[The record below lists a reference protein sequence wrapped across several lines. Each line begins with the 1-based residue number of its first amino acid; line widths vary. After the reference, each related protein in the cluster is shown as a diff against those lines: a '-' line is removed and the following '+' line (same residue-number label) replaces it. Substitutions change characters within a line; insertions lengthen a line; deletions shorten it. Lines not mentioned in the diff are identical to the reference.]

1 MLLSLNIG
9 IDLMGD
15 GGLLDEAAAGLGSA
29 ELKKK
34 KVGHE
39 SKRLYRSIMLLCI
52 TFEIRHTRNVKKK
65 KKKTG
70 SDIFIE
76 RQLKQDLLFAVFSG
90 ILPARVQTT
99 YRNIDADVVIQRLL
113 KMSSSS

>member
-29 ELKKK
+29 ELKREK

-39 SKRLYRSIMLLCI
+39 
-52 TFEIRHTRNVKKK
+52 
-65 KKKTG
+65 
-70 SDIFIE
+70 
-76 RQLKQDLLFAVFSG
+76 
-90 ILPARVQTT
+90 
-99 YRNIDADVVIQRLL
+99 
-113 KMSSSS
+113 